1 MSQPLVLVLIAILGI
16 TGTLGG
22 VWLGS
27 RLTQRNEDRKW
38 RREHTLEAYSNFL
51 RLVDATTHATM
62 GKRRGGMMRDDSRM
76 SKYA

>member
-1 MSQPLVLVLIAILGI
+1 MGQPLLLVLIAILGI

-27 RLTQRNEDRKW
+27 RLTRRNEDRKW
-38 RREHTLEAYSNFL
+38 RREHALEAYSNFL

-62 GKRRGGMMRDDSRM
+62 GEAAGRYD
-76 SKYA
+76 A